1 MSGPRERIGL
11 IAGEGSLAVEFASR
25 ARERGY
31 EVAVV
36 ALSPAI
42 RESLSDVATLITQ
55 LTPVQP
61 KKIVAFFHSEGVRR
75 VGFAG
80 KVEKNLL
87 FQRLKFDFEAI
98 RFMSRVKNLADITIM
113 DAVIEFAGKNDLE
126 IIPQTEFLD
135 HLLAPEGQLGR
146 CPIPAGEEEG
156 VSYAFKMAREI
167 ARLDIGQTLIAK
179 KGAVVAVE
187 AMEGTD
193 ETIRRGC
200 ALVGAGAIICKV
212 ARPDQ
217 DARYDIPTVGPTTL
231 QVAKEGGASILVVEA
246 GATFLIDRETLTKE
260 ADAAGIALAGWR
272 SEEEK

>member
-11 IAGEGSLAVEFASR
+11 IAGAGSLAVEFASG

-42 RESLSDVATLITQ
+42 RDSLSDLATSITQ
-55 LTPVQP
+55 LAPAQP
-61 KKIVAFFHSEGVRR
+61 KKMLAFFQSEGVRR

-80 KVEKNLL
+80 KVEKKLL
-87 FQRLKFDFEAI
+87 FQGLKFDLEAL
-98 RFMSRVKNLADITIM
+98 RFMYRSKNLADVTIM
-113 DAVIEFAGKNDLE
+113 GAVIDFAGKNDLE

-135 HLLAPEGQLGR
+135 HLLAPEGQLGK
-146 CPIPAGEEEG
+146 CPIPEGEVEE
-156 VSYAFKMAREI
+156 VRYAFRMAREI
-167 ARLDIGQTLIAK
+167 ARLDIGQTLVAK

-193 ETIRRGC
+193 EAIRRGC
-200 ALVGAGAIICKV
+200 ALAGAGAVVCKV

-217 DARYDIPTVGPTTL
+217 DARYDIPTVGPATL

-246 GATFLIDRETLTKE
+246 GATFLIDRETLIKD

>member
-1 MSGPRERIGL
+1 M
-11 IAGEGSLAVEFASR
+11 AVEFASR

-42 RESLSDVATLITQ
+42 RDSLSDVATSITQ
-55 LTPVQP
+55 LTPAQP
-61 KKIVAFFHSEGVRR
+61 KKMIAFLHSEGVRR

-80 KVEKNLL
+80 KVEKNIL
-87 FQRLKFDFEAI
+87 FQGLKFDLEAL
-98 RFMSRVKNLADITIM
+98 RFMYRAKNLADVTIM
-113 DAVIEFAGKNDLE
+113 DAVIEFVQRNDLE
-126 IIPQTEFLD
+126 VIPQTEFLD

-146 CPIPAGEEEG
+146 CAIPAEEEEE
-156 VSYAFKMAREI
+156 VRYAFRMAREI
-167 ARLDIGQTLIAK
+167 ARLDIGQTLVAK

-193 ETIRRGC
+193 EAIRRGC
-200 ALVGAGAIICKV
+200 ALAGTGAVVCKV

-217 DARYDIPTVGPTTL
+217 DARYDIPTVGPATL
-231 QVAKEGGASILVVEA
+231 QVAREGGASVLVVEA
-246 GATFLIDRETLTKE
+246 GATFLIDREALIKE

-272 SEEEK
+272 GEEEK